1 MLFTS
6 WQNEK
11 TDLIGNSPS
20 YQECFL
26 LKDKIDK
33 QMGQYAICSED
44 LNEIED
50 QLHNTDYTDDQVDS
64 MAPKI
69 QNVELW
75 AIRFTA

>member
-11 TDLIGNSPS
+11 TNLIGNSPS

-44 LNEIED
+44 
-50 QLHNTDYTDDQVDS
+50 QLHNTDYTDDQFDS
-64 MAPKI
+64 IAPKI